1 MLKNTDPIL
10 LIEDDEDDQKMLQQ
24 ALEELNLSNR
34 LVTLSDGSQALDY
47 LRKSGVSPFIIL
59 CDMDMPRMDGMELWQ
74 RINQD
79 PQLRKKG
86 IPFIFLTSHDDP
98 QDIAEAYSKQTVQG
112 FFVKGN
118 DQRQIREILRQI
130 LSYWDLCLHPNTKKF
145 KYS

>member
-1 MLKNTDPIL
+1 
-10 LIEDDEDDQKMLQQ
+10 
-24 ALEELNLSNR
+24 
-34 LVTLSDGSQALDY
+34 LSDGSQALDF
-47 LRKSGVSPFIIL
+47 LKKSGVNPFIIL
-59 CDMDMPRMDGMELWQ
+59 CDMDMPRMDGRELWQ

-86 IPFIFLTSHDDP
+86 IPFIFLTSHDDL
-98 QDIAEAYSKQTVQG
+98 QDIAEAYDTQTVQG

-118 DQRQIREILRQI
+118 DQRQIREILRLI